1 MNLMFLAR
9 SGLSSAQAG
18 LSIVGNNLNNAL
30 TPGYSRQTLL
40 LGEAGGKATSYGFF
54 GYGVQIDGVQRA
66 YDGFINN
73 QVRNSNSEFSALGS
87 RYQNVSQ
94 IDDMFG
100 DTSNNISNAFGGIFE
115 AMQKMSSN
123 PSGIAERQETYAQ
136 FNSISYKFR
145 NDSKTLDGLEKSTNN
160 QISQS
165 VDDINSCAQQLANI
179 NSEIDKIYAQT
190 GTLPADLLDQRDLLL
205 DKLSGQVDIRVNEN
219 RETGRVDVTLANGLT
234 LVNGDKAY
242 ALEARPSPSNPN
254 ITEVAYIDAS
264 GNALLLDEQKFTGGK
279 LGGLFEFRNNDLV
292 TARNELNQLALQMA
306 NEFNTVN
313 AQGYDADGNPGGDIF
328 NIPDPVAL
336 ANRNNQSDTT
346 LDITY
351 TDISEVNAIEYS
363 LTFDGTDWQVKTSD
377 GRTITPD
384 TGPNGELLFDGV
396 SVTPNGTPVEGDSFI
411 MNPVSGVAGGITVA
425 LADGY
430 GIAASSS
437 PDTSET
443 SNNENLLLLL
453 EVKDKKM
460 IGNSTF
466 TEAYAGMVSSVGSTV
481 SGLKGDLTTTGKALD
496 QWAFQKQ
503 AVSGV
508 DMNEEFI
515 NLAMFTQYYQ
525 ANAQVLQT
533 AVTIF
538 DTILSIR

>member
-145 NDSKTLDGLEKSTNN
+145 NDSKTLDGLEKSTNT

-219 RETGRVDVTLANGLT
+219 LETGRVDVTLANGLT

-363 LTFDGTDWQVKTSD
+363 LTFDGTDWQVKASD

-425 LADGY
+425 LDDGN

-453 EVKDKKM
+453 AVKDKKM